1 MSALELVALAGTPR
15 GFVDADNPWPGL
27 AAFREGDHAFFHG
40 REAETETLYTA
51 VLRGRLTILFGLSGL
66 GKTSLLQ
73 AGLFPR
79 LREHGYLPVYLRLD
93 YSHESPPLALQ
104 VKTAVLAA
112 AAEARVEAPVFA
124 AAETLW
130 ECFHRQNARFWSA
143 RNRPVTPVLV
153 FDQFE
158 EAFTLGHRD
167 APEAA
172 ATRSLLA
179 ELAELVE
186 GRAPASVK
194 DRCEEGEGVA
204 RRYSFGQHPYKV
216 LFSLREDFLPELECL
231 RRSMPSV
238 VHNRLRLLP
247 MNGEDARRA
256 LRATGGALISPEVAD
271 QLVHFVAGVKPDDEL
286 GFEDLRVEPT
296 LLSLVCYELNERRKA
311 SGEAAITSALLNGI
325 RDQILSDFYDRCMA
339 SVAPEV
345 RALVQDSLL
354 TAKGFRNSIA
364 EDDALATPGVSRED
378 LDHLQRA
385 YLIRREDRCGV
396 TRIELMHDVLAPV
409 VLAKR
414 DADSRDKKA
423 EDARKEAE
431 AARQQARR
439 RARRLCWTAGLTMAL
454 TLAAAGAITWE
465 VLRTRESARQT
476 ERLLAELEAQEAH
489 RLLNADRGSDALRHL
504 SLAVKLDPTNVSI
517 RATLLALLIERGWWL
532 PQVASVLADGRVVAI
547 SQDGAR
553 YVTAS
558 NAGIAKVW
566 AAATHDAVSR
576 DLDHGGWIY
585 SAQFSP
591 DGSHIVT
598 ASDDTAIVW
607 NVSTGDKSLTLGDH
621 RGPVF
626 SARFSADGRRIVTA
640 SRDGRARVWNAKTG
654 YSIGRPLEHSAAVK
668 HAQFSPDGRRVVT
681 AADEEAG
688 AQVWDVRSGQRLGWP
703 LRHDGAVLWAE
714 WSPDGR
720 RIVTAASDRTAKV
733 WDVGTGRAL
742 GKPLRHQGPVTSA
755 VFSADG
761 RRVAT
766 TSADRTARVWDTGR
780 AESIGEP
787 IGEPLSH
794 GAGVY
799 LAQFGAGGR
808 LLTAAWDW
816 TLTEWSTPG
825 SPARETLLTHA
836 EPVVSATWSGDG
848 RCIGPVTEDGA
859 KRYWNAI
866 SGEPLGS
873 SDPSCQD
880 APPTSGDALEAH
892 IAFDETTRKGRVQVR
907 EIKTGKA
914 VGKIIDQDARLA
926 SARVSG
932 DGRRLATTTEDG
944 TTTAWDVFTGE
955 AIGEAVRSE
964 AAVRDVEWSPEGE
977 RMVIALEKGGARV
990 WDVRSGRPIGNA
1002 LPHEGAVLL
1011 ARFSPDGQRL
1021 VTASAAGRARVWD
1034 VPTGSASDSERALLL
1049 AGAVAGFD
1057 KQGKPLTTSAARALI
1072 LALRRPDSPSRAR
1085 EEGTESVLRWV
1096 LADPSVRTLSPL
1108 SKGSTE

>member
-40 REAETETLYTA
+40 REAETETLYGA
-51 VLRGRLTILFGLSGL
+51 VLRGRLTVLFGLSGL

-79 LREHGYLPVYLRLD
+79 LREDGYLPVYLRLD

-158 EAFTLGHRD
+158 EAFTLGQRD

-311 SGEAAITSALLNGI
+311 RGEAAITSALLNGI
-325 RDQILSDFYDRCMA
+325 RDQILSDFYERCMA
-339 SVAPEV
+339 PVAPQV
-345 RALVQDSLL
+345 RTLVQDSLL

-378 LDHLQRA
+378 LDRLQRS

-409 VLAKR
+409 VLASR
-414 DADSRDKKA
+414 DADSRDKRA
-423 EDARKEAE
+423 EDARREAE
-431 AARQQARR
+431 AARQKARK
-439 RARRLCWTAGLTMAL
+439 RARRICWTAGLTTAL
-454 TLAAAGAITWE
+454 SLAVAGAITWG
-465 VLRTRESARQT
+465 VLGARESARKT
-476 ERLLAELEAQEAH
+476 ERILAELEAQEAH
-489 RLLNADRGSDALRHL
+489 RLSNADRGSDALRHL
-504 SLAVKLDPTNVSI
+504 SLAVKLDPTNVAN
-517 RATLLALLIERGWWL
+517 RATLVALLIERRWWL
-532 PQVASVLADGRVVAI
+532 PHSASVRADGRVLAI
-547 SQDGAR
+547 SPDGAR
-553 YVTAS
+553 FVTAS
-558 NAGIAKVW
+558 DAGIAKVW
-566 AAATHDAVSR
+566 EAASGTVPR
-576 DLDHGGWIY
+576 DLAYKGWIY

-591 DGSHIVT
+591 DGSLLVT
-598 ASDDTAIVW
+598 TSDDKAIVW
-607 NVSTGDKSLTLGDH
+607 NVSTGESLTLGGH
-621 RGPVF
+621 RGAVF
-626 SARFSADGRRIVTA
+626 SARFSTDGRRIVTA
-640 SRDGRARVWNAKTG
+640 SRDGTARVWSATTG
-654 YSIGRPLEHSAAVK
+654 EPIGPALEHSAVVN
-668 HAQFSPDGRRVVT
+668 HAEFSPDGRRVVT
-681 AADEEAG
+681 AADDEAG
-688 AQVWDVRSGQRLGWP
+688 AQVWDVRSGRRLGRP
-703 LRHDGAVLWAE
+703 LRHDGDVLWAE

-733 WDVGTGRAL
+733 WDVRTGRAV
-742 GKPLRHQGPVTSA
+742 GTPLRHQGAVTSA
-755 VFSADG
+755 AFSADG

-780 AESIGEP
+780 GQTIGEP

-799 LAQFGAGGR
+799 LAQFGASGR

-825 SPARETLLTHA
+825 APARETLLTHTA
-836 EPVVSATWSGDG
+836 PVVSATWSGDG
-848 RCIGPVTEDGA
+848 RCIGTVTEDGA
-859 KRYWNAI
+859 KRHWNAI

-880 APPTSGDALEAH
+880 APPTSGDALEPH

-932 DGRRLATTTEDG
+932 DGRRLATTTEDW

-990 WDVRSGRPIGNA
+990 WDVRSGRPIGHA

-1011 ARFSPDGQRL
+1011 ALFSPDGQRL
-1021 VTASAAGRARVWD
+1021 LTASVDGRVRVWD
-1034 VPTGSASDSERALLL
+1034 VPTGSASDAERALFL

-1057 KQGKPLTTSAARALI
+1057 EQGKPLTTSATRDRL
-1072 LALRRPDSPSRAR
+1072 LELRRPDSPAGDGRVGAGS
-1085 EEGTESVLRWV
+1085 LRRWF
-1096 LADPSVRTLSPL
+1096 LASPSVRTLSPF
-1108 SKGSTE
+1108 SGRTRE